1 MRGRVVR
8 GLAMLAL
15 LLTVALG
22 TAVATANGQS
32 KHKLTAQ
39 VPFEF
44 IVGDKTL
51 DAGQYQ
57 VSEVGVASDALAIKG
72 ADSKN
77 SAIQLART
85 TASHQSKAA
94 RLVFRRY
101 GNTSFLSQVWEGGEE
116 IGRQLPKSSQERAM
130 ERELSRIA
138 GNTKSLYEEV
148 VVLANVQ

>member
-1 MRGRVVR
+1 MRGRTVK
-8 GLAMLAL
+8 GLAMLML
-15 LLTVALG
+15 LLTLALG
-22 TAVATANGQS
+22 AAVATANGQS

-57 VSEVGVASDALAIKG
+57 VSEVGVAGDALAVMG

-77 SAIQLART
+77 SAIQIARA
-85 TASHQSKAA
+85 TAPQQNKAA
-94 RLVFRRY
+94 RLVFHRY

-138 GNTKSLYEEV
+138 STTKHLYEEV

>member
-1 MRGRVVR
+1 MRGRIVK
-8 GLAMLAL
+8 GLAMLTL
-15 LLTVALG
+15 LLTLALG
-22 TAVATANGQS
+22 AAVATANGQS
-32 KHKLTAQ
+32 QHKLTAQ

-57 VSEVGVASDALAIKG
+57 VSEVGVAGDALAIKG
-72 ADSKN
+72 ANSEN
-77 SAIQLART
+77 SAIQLARQI
-85 TASHQSKAA
+85 APQKNKAA

-101 GNTSFLSQVWEGGEE
+101 GYTYFLSQVWEGGEE
-116 IGRQLPKSSQERAM
+116 VGRQLPKSSHERAM

-138 GNTKSLYEEV
+138 SNTKAYEEV